1 MTDLV
6 GPSGFKINGGRVS
19 GLPQGVFVGGDSL
32 PKVEGRGDR
41 FDPETEV
48 RPAPGQPLAPAV
60 GYPQHRVLEVFRI
73 PFDGDAVAFRLVDEG
88 DPRLLWACDENDLV
102 DLDAEWNPREVDGRP
117 IGARSSAE
125 ILEDSADL
133 EDGGARV
140 DEERPIGVA
149 LRGLDARR
157 ALVLGKSEDRVEAER
172 QSAVLAH
179 RDRVDELDGAFGAGH
194 APFNARDR
202 GVPGVVEGEER
213 GVIADLDGRP
223 FEVRGWAVDPLGG
236 ARVAVAL
243 LFGAADAL
251 DPASQTWEFMPE
263 TRISDEASFQARW
276 NDKRVV
282 VRVRAEDA
290 DVQATDAVKLT
301 TADGSFRIP
310 RSGGAVD
317 GRSGPGSRHVGCCSG
332 TARARR
338 IHRPR
343 CGEAGCEGSGVPLAG
358 LNALR
363 FFYGRFCRS

>member
-1 MTDLV
+1 MLSAARGLTDPLACDPVPDLV

-48 RPAPGQPLAPAV
+48 RPAPGQPLVPAV

-88 DPRLLWACDENDLV
+88 DPRLLWVCDENDLV

-117 IGARSSAE
+117 IGAGSGAE

-133 EDGGARV
+133 EGGGARV
-140 DEERPIGVA
+140 DGERPIGVA

-243 LFGAADAL
+243 LFG
-251 DPASQTWEFMPE
+251 
-263 TRISDEASFQARW
+263 
-276 NDKRVV
+276 
-282 VRVRAEDA
+282 
-290 DVQATDAVKLT
+290 
-301 TADGSFRIP
+301 
-310 RSGGAVD
+310 GGAE
-317 GRSGPGSRHVGCCSG
+317 
-332 TARARR
+332 
-338 IHRPR
+338 
-343 CGEAGCEGSGVPLAG
+343 GEAGEIAAESVEDRRFREPLPCRRVRGRELRVGPGLEHRGRHRALQLDGRANLPGADLHVHVRLLRHELKTVDKLSGKRPRDAPGRLA
-358 LNALR
+358 
-363 FFYGRFCRS
+363 